1 MSNSSD
7 SQTMRERTEESNLKL
22 WLLLRL
28 NRWVLAGGML
38 TVVFFGIATFGLVG
52 LSPIQVVVAETG
64 AIQMLFGP
72 FMGGAIIAGV
82 TLVVTL
88 NQLVLSQEL
97 GAVGEQR
104 ERMQEAM
111 EFRRDVESASHVGL
125 APPEP
130 SAFLRQLIAAI
141 EDRAETL
148 HDRVSD
154 EADDEL
160 QDEVDEYVETL
171 DENAEMVRANI
182 EGEQFGT
189 FDVIWR
195 VLDFNYSRKIFRA
208 RQIQY
213 NYGEDLSDEANETID
228 ELIETLSFFGP
239 AREHFKTLYF
249 QWELINLSRSVSY
262 AAIPAL
268 ITTVV
273 MVLYG
278 DATAVS
284 GETLGVENLAWLV
297 SFAFVVTV
305 SPFVILLSFV
315 FRIATVAQRTLAMGP
330 FVLREMDEGQATE
343 YDEQGPKYDE

>member
-1 MSNSSD
+1 MSDSHD
-7 SQTMRERTEESNLKL
+7 SQTLRERTEESNLKL

-28 NRWVLAGGML
+28 NRWVLAGGIL
-38 TVVFFGIATFGLVG
+38 AVVFFGIGTFGLVG

-88 NQLVLSQEL
+88 NQLVLSEEL
-97 GAVGEQR
+97 GTVGDQR
-104 ERMQEAM
+104 ERMEDAM
-111 EFRRDVESASHVGL
+111 AFRRDVESSSTIGL

-141 EDRAETL
+141 EERAEEL
-148 HDRVSD
+148 YECLSE

-160 QDEVDEYVETL
+160 QQEVDEYVETL
-171 DENAEMVRANI
+171 DENAEMVRNNI
-182 EGEQFGT
+182 EGTQFGT
-189 FDVIWR
+189 FDVIWH

-208 RQIQY
+208 RQIQE
-213 NYGEDLSDEANETID
+213 NYGEDLSENANEKID
-228 ELIETLSFFGP
+228 EMIETLTFFGP

-262 AAIPAL
+262 AAVPAL

-273 MVLYG
+273 MVVY
-278 DATAVS
+278 AEASAVS
-284 GETLGVENLAWLV
+284 GTTLGVENLAWLV
-297 SFAFVVTV
+297 SFAFVITV
-305 SPFVILLSFV
+305 SPFIILLSFV

-330 FVLREMDEGQATE
+330 FVLREMEGGQATE
-343 YDEQGPKYDE
+343 YDEQGPKYDQ